1 MARIKTYVLDTV
13 VSEKDIVI
21 GSDAD
26 NLGTTKNFEVA
37 VLRDF
42 ILSGLGPSVGG
53 TLKITELIDTNNN
66 TTPQAFINSLTPT
79 YSVSAYEVVVVTLN
93 TQKFLLKLQNVVIGV
108 GQTPTVSGN
117 FIALTTA
124 LSGTLNYLPKFTPN
138 GNTIGNSSVFDN
150 GTTVSI
156 GTASPVDC
164 ALLEL
169 NSNRRGFL
177 QPRVTTT
184 QRDNITLPVEGLT
197 IFNTTTKKENF
208 YNGTSWIEL
217 QENTVNGTLNKVAKF
232 TPNGTS
238 VGDSSITDTGS
249 LVTISSNTNIN
260 GTTNVTGTTNLTGPT
275 NIVGATGVTG
285 VTQITGATTVTG
297 ATDIIGVTTIKS
309 TTTSPANPLVVIK
322 DSLNSIYPIEIRPA
336 QGDTRNTF
344 IGANAGK
351 ATTTAAQNTVVG
363 CLSGGSI
370 TTGNAN
376 TFLGYITGSVV
387 TTASQNTFVGAA
399 AGGLYNTASFNTFLG
414 SQTGYSNT
422 SGANNVFVGYNTGN
436 KNENGLSNTF
446 VGSSAG
452 AKNGEGGLNGDYNTA
467 LGFSA
472 ASSVQTGN
480 RNVYLGYNAGITLSD
495 GTTPITESNDSI
507 FIGAKTTGATIN
519 SQTNQIVIGY
529 EAQGLG
535 SNSVVIGNS
544 AITKTSLKG
553 QVVIGTNSPVNTA
566 KLQIDSTTQ
575 GFLPPRMTTTQKNA
589 IATPAIG
596 LIVFDTTLEQ
606 LCVRTSS
613 AWVALT

>member
-1 MARIKTYVLDTV
+1 MARIKTYVLDTI

-275 NIVGATGVTG
+275 NIVGATDITG
-285 VTQITGATTVTG
+285 ATEITGATTIIGITDITG
-297 ATDIIGVTTIKS
+297 ATKVRATS
-309 TTTSPANPLVVIK
+309 TSPTNPLVVIS
-322 DSLNSIYPIEIRPA
+322 DSLNSQYPFEIRPT
-336 QGDTRNTF
+336 QGDSRNIF

-351 ATTTAAQNTVVG
+351 STTTAINNTIIG
-363 CLSGGSI
+363 CLAGSSI
-370 TTGNAN
+370 TTGEENTIIGYVAGGPMTTAKWNTMVGSAAGIYNTGSSN
-376 TFLGYITGSVV
+376 TFIGASAGRGNTTGER
-387 TTASQNTFVGAA
+387 
-399 AGGLYNTASFNTFLG
+399 
-414 SQTGYSNT
+414 
-422 SGANNVFVGYNTGN
+422 NVAIGYNT
-436 KNENGLSNTF
+436 SNNNQIGKWNTS
-446 VGSSAG
+446 VGYSATPSMGDAG
-452 AKNGEGGLNGDYNTA
+452 AIADYNTA
-467 LGFSA
+467 LGYGSGGTFVVGNENLFLGFDTG
-472 ASSVQTGN
+472 SVLN
-480 RNVYLGYNAGITLSD
+480 NNV
-495 GTTPITESNDSI
+495 TPLTQANQSI
-507 FIGAKTTGATIN
+507 FIGAKAKGGTVDN
-519 SQTNQIVIGY
+519 QTNQIVIGY
-529 EAQGLG
+529 GAQGLG
-535 SNSVVIGNS
+535 SNSVVIGNTS
-544 AITKTSLKG
+544 ITKTSLRG
-553 QVVIGTNSPVNTA
+553 QIGIGTDAPVTTA
-566 KLQIDSTTQ
+566 KVQIDSTTQ
-575 GFLPPRMTTTQKNA
+575 GFLPPRMTTTEKNA
-589 IATPAIG
+589 ITSPAIG
-596 LIVFDTTLEQ
+596 LVVFDTTLER
-606 LCVRTSS
+606 LCVRTSTT
-613 AWVALT
+613 WVGLT

>member
-26 NLGTTKNFEVA
+26 NLGTTKNFEVG

-42 ILSGLGPSVGG
+42 IVSGLAPNVGG
-53 TLKITELIDTNNN
+53 TLKITELIDVDDN
-66 TTPQAFINSLTPT
+66 TTPEEFINSLNPA
-79 YSVSAYEVVVVTLN
+79 YIVSPYEVVIVTLN
-93 TQKFLLKLQNVVIGV
+93 SSKHLLKLQDTTIGD
-108 GQTPTVSGN
+108 GETATDSGD
-117 FIALTTA
+117 FIALTTSLA
-124 LSGTLNYLPKFTPN
+124 GTLNYLPKFTPN
-138 GNTIGNSSVFDN
+138 GNTIGDSLVYDN

-197 IFNTTTKKENF
+197 IFNTTTHKPNY

-217 QENTVNGTLNKVAKF
+217 QENSVSGTLNKVAKF
-232 TPNGTS
+232 TPNGTT

-275 NIVGATGVTG
+275 NIVGVTDITGATE
-285 VTQITGATTVTG
+285 ITGATTVIG
-297 ATDIIGVTTIKS
+297 ATDITGVTTIKS
-309 TTTSPANPLVVIK
+309 PVPSPTIAAFTLL
-322 DSLNSIYPIEIRPA
+322 DSASGADPFEIRPSLA
-336 QGDTRNTF
+336 SKRNTF
-344 IGANAGK
+344 IGTNAGK
-351 ATTTAAQNTVVG
+351 NTTASAINDTIVG
-363 CLSGGSI
+363 SLAGALLS
-370 TTGNAN
+370 TGTNN
-376 TFLGYITGSVV
+376 TFLGYVTGAAITTQVY
-387 TTASQNTFVGAA
+387 NTFVGSG
-399 AGGLYNTASFNTFLG
+399 AGFNATSSYNTFLG
-414 SQTGYSNT
+414 AQSGYSNT
-422 SGANNVFVGYNTGN
+422 SGERNIFIGYNTGN
-436 KNENGLSNTF
+436 QNEIGSYNTL
-446 VGSSAG
+446 VGFSACANIG
-452 AKNGEGGLNGDYNTA
+452 NSGVSADYNTS
-467 LGFSA
+467 LGHTAGSGFI
-472 ASSVQTGN
+472 TGD
-480 RNVYLGYNAGITLSD
+480 RNLFLGYDAGGTLND
-495 GTTPITESNDSI
+495 LTTPVTEVDQSV
-507 FIGAKTTGATIN
+507 FIGAKTTGGTID

-589 IATPAIG
+589 IAAPAIG
-596 LIVFDTTLEQ
+596 LVVFDTTLDQ